1 VLVAFDLEAAGFLVA
16 ESEQVQRCQIAGGL
30 FLWPSLRSSLIMST
44 WKGLGLVVLHFLMLA
59 VLYRQQLLPS
69 NEEYDLDV
77 NRTGIKLSPA
87 SISCLSTFVLVT
99 RKVWEIRLVKKYI
112 QGEPVFIKSTKSQ

>member
-1 VLVAFDLEAAGFLVA
+1 
-16 ESEQVQRCQIAGGL
+16 
-30 FLWPSLRSSLIMST
+30 MSA
-44 WKGLGLVVLHFLMLA
+44 WKGLGLVVLHFLILA
-59 VLYRQQLLPS
+59 VLCRQQLLPS

-112 QGEPVFIKSTKSQ
+112 QGEPVFIKLTKSQ